1 MTPAERLARS
11 RLAIVQH
18 LEGREHRHEPRG
30 AQPDDATDADTDGAP
45 RAERAGAWSRQ
56 SSRRR
61 SGWFGG
67 VTSAARTWWRHHPAQ
82 LAVEMVTPAL
92 QSYTRR
98 RPFQV
103 LGISAAVGA
112 AVVVTRPWRL
122 ISLTTVLIAVVKSSQ
137 LTGALMSALTDVHDW
152 QPAADRTG

>member
-18 LEGREHRHEPRG
+18 LERREHRHDARSGE
-30 AQPDDATDADTDGAP
+30 ADDGSDPDGAP
-45 RAERAGAWSRQ
+45 SAERTGSSSGQ

-61 SGWFGG
+61 SGWFRG
-67 VTSAARTWWRHHPAQ
+67 VTGAARTWWHHHPAQ

-98 RPFQV
+98 KPFQA

-112 AVVVTRPWRL
+112 AVVITRPWRL
-122 ISLTTVLIAVVKSSQ
+122 VSVTTVLIALAKSSQ
-137 LTGALMSALTDVHDW
+137 MTGALMSALTDVHDW
-152 QPAADRTG
+152 QPAGSGAR